1 MPGCANDHQPV
12 VTARP
17 AVVIALT
24 GLVADIIKLS
34 TIPGSDLPWISAS
47 WIYLL
52 PENAQRGA
60 RSDKSS
66 TVGQPSSCPRSG
78 AVECPLPSRLDDE
91 QPVDWAAITKTAP
104 PLQFPICDRSD
115 TIASDSLRSGPVTS
129 NFIQNVVSRPNY
141 DLRVVKW
148 HIMMTVLSPD
158 QPPITRSPHE
168 I

>member
-34 TIPGSDLPWISAS
+34 TIPGSDRPWVSAS
-47 WIYLL
+47 WICLL

-60 RSDKSS
+60 RPDKSS
-66 TVGQPSSCPRSG
+66 TVGHPNSCSRNG
-78 AVECPLPSRLDDE
+78 AVECPLPPRLDDE
-91 QPVDWAAITKTAP
+91 QPVDWGAITETAP
-104 PLQFPICDRSD
+104 LLQFPVCGRSD

-158 QPPITRSPHE
+158 QPSIARSTHE